1 MTAATLERPGSA
13 DGPAAAAGYRVTQL
27 RVLRSEWTKLRSLR
41 STLFSLL
48 AAIVFVVGLG
58 CLISWA
64 RADHWNQES
73 PLERLTFDPTS
84 VSLSGV
90 FLAQLAIGVLGVLTF
105 SGEYGTGM
113 IRATLT
119 AVPHRLPVLWAKA
132 AVFAV
137 VTFVLMTISAFAAFF
152 LGQAMLSSRH
162 IETTLGH
169 PGVLTA
175 VLGGGLY
182 LTVVGLLGVGLGA
195 LIRSTAGGIATLF
208 GVLLVLPL
216 IVHFLPSNWSTNIDP
231 YLPSSAGQA
240 ILAVVPDPTSMA
252 PWNGFA
258 LFCGYAAA
266 LLAGAAVALRRRDA

>member
-1 MTAATLERPGSA
+1 VTTATVERAVSGRPTAEG
-13 DGPAAAAGYRVTQL
+13 GYQVTHR
-27 RVLRSEWTKLRSLR
+27 RVLVSEWTKLRSLR

-48 AAIVFVVGLG
+48 AAIVFVVALG

-64 RADHWNQES
+64 RAHHWDQES
-73 PLERLTFDPTS
+73 PFERLRFDPTK

-113 IRATLT
+113 IRATIT

-132 AVFAV
+132 VVFAV
-137 VTFVLMTISAFAAFF
+137 VTFVLMTVSSFAAFL

-169 PGVLTA
+169 SGVLTA

-182 LTVVGLLGVGLGA
+182 LTVVGLLGVALGA
-195 LIRSTAGGIATLF
+195 LLRSTAGGIATLF

-216 IVHFLPSNWSTNIDP
+216 IVHFLPSTWSDNIDP

-240 ILAVVPDPTSMA
+240 ILSVVRDPASMA

-258 LFCGYAAA
+258 LFCGYAAV
-266 LLAGAAVALRRRDA
+266 LLAGAAVVLRRRDA